1 MIKLPKSPISS
12 IKIAKNGV
20 KTALLKTTNGISA
33 IGAYFSI
40 GAQDSPSSGQTFLT
54 FHSKLLDSIGSP
66 QNMFRYGITPYLN
79 VYRDKTNI
87 LLTFLP
93 ESTKYAN
100 MVLDQMFSSNP
111 PSSQSVVMAKQILAE
126 QEKAGNITFE
136 EIFEEVA
143 HIASY
148 NDPKQRIGVY
158 NNDPAL
164 LRPNDAIL
172 TNLKSS
178 AILFGTADEE
188 SNLTS
193 LAASLGTYKPKEYK
207 ELKFTSGICSK
218 KATTE
223 AFKGSVLQKNQEMRY
238 GVLSFPA
245 ASSQS
250 DDYFTFKVIQKI
262 FGGGSEFSSD
272 GLGVGINSLIYKNC
286 LSFGTEFLRC
296 FYFPGQKNGLLSFGF
311 KAEQDSMELI
321 TKKLA
326 RCVKK
331 ALELNDYLFKLG
343 KEEAVDEFLKST
355 DNAHLRLFDFGKQ
368 AMIWGEAKD
377 TTSIIDSIRSVSKDK
392 IINCLKETFSH
403 LPSVGIIGEKD
414 PQILQQK
421 WKQNIE

>member
-1 MIKLPKSPISS
+1 M
-12 IKIAKNGV
+12 
-20 KTALLKTTNGISA
+20 
-33 IGAYFSI
+33 
-40 GAQDSPSSGQTFLT
+40 
-54 FHSKLLDSIGSP
+54 
-66 QNMFRYGITPYLN
+66 
-79 VYRDKTNI
+79 
-87 LLTFLP
+87 
-93 ESTKYAN
+93 
-100 MVLDQMFSSNP
+100 
-111 PSSQSVVMAKQILAE
+111 
-126 QEKAGNITFE
+126 
-136 EIFEEVA
+136 
-143 HIASY
+143 
-148 NDPKQRIGVY
+148 
-158 NNDPAL
+158 
-164 LRPNDAIL
+164 RPNDAIL

-223 AFKGSVLQKNQEMRY
+223 AFKGSVLQNNQEMRY